1 MNKLT
6 NYFKASEKFNSSNEQ
21 YYILPFIDSDK
32 LEIFIHDKYK
42 DKSYKLEILLINVKK
57 YSVKF
62 ILKQYYSLI
71 DILFNE

>member
-42 DKSYKLEILLINVKK
+42 VKSYKLQILLVDVKK
-57 YSVKF
+57 YSVKN
-62 ILKQYYSLI
+62 ILKLYYSLI
-71 DILFNE
+71 EILFNE

>member
-21 YYILPFIDSDK
+21 YIILPFIDGDK
-32 LEIFIHDKYK
+32 LEIFMHDKFK
-42 DKSYKLEILLINVKK
+42 EKSYKLSILLVNVKK
-57 YSVKF
+57 YSVKN